1 MTIPSKEQY
10 EYENDERDELIEINM
25 NQNEFRIV
33 GFLDDTNIR
42 ACRTGSGP
50 INGGGKFSD
59 RRDRTEEGN
68 DLQRS
73 FYR

>member
-1 MTIPSKEQY
+1 MTIASKEQT
-10 EYENDERDELIEINM
+10 EYDNDEREESIEINM
-25 NQNEFRIV
+25 NPNEFRIV
-33 GFLDDTNIR
+33 GFIDDTNIR

-50 INGGGKFSD
+50 INGDGKLSD

-68 DLQRS
+68 YLQRS